1 MKVFPVREMR
11 KNGRMTLTYLPAPPN
26 PTRADDPIW
35 TSFNDY
41 LVRHEIKAV
50 IHPALKAYQ
59 HAADGRFLSA
69 HNLNHC
75 LTLEALWRFPT
86 RTV

>member
-1 MKVFPVREMR
+1 
-11 KNGRMTLTYLPAPPN
+11 MTLTYLPAPPN